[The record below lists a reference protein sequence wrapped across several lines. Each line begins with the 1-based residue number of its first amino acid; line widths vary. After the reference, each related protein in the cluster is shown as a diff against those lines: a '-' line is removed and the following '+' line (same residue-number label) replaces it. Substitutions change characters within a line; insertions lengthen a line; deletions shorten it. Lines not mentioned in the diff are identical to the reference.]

1 MSAEDALDQAE
12 LLLQRL
18 EAARTKL
25 EATEDPDEAIKVLQ
39 ELAELAKEIEAQLQQ
54 ARGDAEAGNSTQG
67 EG

>member
-54 ARGDAEAGNSTQG
+54 ARGDAEAGNSSQG